1 MINKAILVG
10 RLGAD
15 PEVRYTPDGAMVTNF
30 RIATDEQWKDK
41 NGEKVQKTEWHKIV
55 TFGKLAEICGKYL
68 VKGKLVYLEGRIQT
82 RAWDDKEGVKRYTT
96 EIVASNM
103 QMLDSKGQ
111 QGRRRIAGRTAASP
125 SRCGRASARG
135 GRSLLDGLQG
145 FFSSVFFSAAGVT
158 SISFGSRVAFLKF
171 LMPRPSALPI
181 SGSLPAPKMIRMI
194 TRMISNSGMPIPN
207 ICFQPLSFFSWQ
219 SILDDRPCI
228 VKREL
233 LQGDFRSD
241 PFSGRRMWMICP
253 CFPRLPRGFPWK
265 VRLIPPAL
273 PMSSWK

>member
-41 NGEKVQKTEWHKIV
+41 NGEKVQRTEWHKIV

-96 EIVASNM
+96 EIVASTM

-111 QGRRRIAGRTAASP
+111 RSADASLEEPSHSP
-125 SRCGRASARG
+125 SGADA
-135 GRSLLDGLQG
+135 
-145 FFSSVFFSAAGVT
+145 
-158 SISFGSRVAFLKF
+158 
-171 LMPRPSALPI
+171 PLPE
-181 SGSLPAPKMIRMI
+181 
-194 TRMISNSGMPIPN
+194 
-207 ICFQPLSFFSWQ
+207 
-219 SILDDRPCI
+219 DD
-228 VKREL
+228 V
-233 LQGDFRSD
+233 
-241 PFSGRRMWMICP
+241 PF
-253 CFPRLPRGFPWK
+253 
-265 VRLIPPAL
+265 
-273 PMSSWK
+273 